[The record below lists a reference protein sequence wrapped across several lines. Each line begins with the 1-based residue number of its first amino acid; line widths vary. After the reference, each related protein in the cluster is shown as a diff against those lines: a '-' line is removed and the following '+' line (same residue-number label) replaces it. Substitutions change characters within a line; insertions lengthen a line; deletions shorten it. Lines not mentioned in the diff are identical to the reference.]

1 MSFAAYNLF
10 LCCVMLPKKLPN
22 RLLAAL
28 TLSLQKLETKLRVNL
43 KYLYG
48 FSKHPS
54 TSRVTLQSNFWEKQK
69 WCSVQARKRPN
80 RLLAALTLRLQKH
93 ETKLRVNLKY
103 SYGFLQYPSTSRVT
117 LQKAL
122 PYKIYIWAWAL
133 QLIISAMLHYASYE
147 AALCVPK
154 SSQNVPWRP

>member
-28 TLSLQKLETKLRVNL
+28 TLSLQKHETKLRVNL

-54 TSRVTLQSNFWEKQK
+54 TARVTLQSNFWEKQK
-69 WCSVQARKRPN
+69 WCSVQARKLPN

-122 PYKIYIWAWAL
+122 PYKIYIWPWAL
-133 QLIISAMLHYASYE
+133 QLIESL
-147 AALCVPK
+147 LCCIMRPK
-154 SSQNVPWRP
+154 NLR